1 MNKQISILGC
11 GWLGLP
17 LAKTL
22 IENGFSVKG
31 STTSENKLALL
42 EENKI
47 QPFLLSLFEDK
58 IEGNI
63 QEFLNNSEIVIIDI
77 PPSLRGEKK
86 LLDSST
92 NAQYRQARSDKKKI
106 FVEKIKTLVT
116 QIEKSSI
123 KKVLFVSS
131 TSVYSDVEIFSTP
144 LEVTEKTPT
153 NPDTESGRQ
162 LVEVEEL
169 LLGNPNFNTIILRFG
184 GLIGEDRHPIKYLA
198 GKENIE
204 NPEGP
209 INFIHRED
217 CIGIIITIINLLL
230 DSARSDNK
238 QHNQMLK
245 QVQQDNILFNAVAP
259 QHPTRE
265 AYYHKKAENMN
276 LALPTFVKNT
286 ISKGKIISS
295 AKIESVL
302 QYTFK
307 KEI

>member
-17 LAKTL
+17 LAKAL
-22 IENGFSVKG
+22 IENDFSIKG
-31 STTSENKLALL
+31 STTSEDKLALL
-42 EENKI
+42 EDNEV

-63 QEFLNNSEIVIIDI
+63 TGFLNESEILIINI
-77 PPSLRGEKK
+77 PPGLRR
-86 LLDSST
+86 DSSI
-92 NAQYRQARSDKKKI
+92 S

-116 QIEKSSI
+116 QIEKSEI

-131 TSVYSDVEIFSTP
+131 TSVYSDVFPIEEF
-144 LEVTEKTPT
+144 TEETPT

-162 LVEVEEL
+162 LVEVEQL
-169 LLGNPNFNTIILRFG
+169 LLGNPNFETIILRFG
-184 GLIGEDRHPIKYLA
+184 GLIGVDRHPIKFLA
-198 GKENIE
+198 GKENVE

-217 CIGIIITIINLLL
+217 CIGIIVEILKRVQIDKELRQ
-230 DSARSDNK
+230 AQSDNK
-238 QHNQMLK
+238 EILN
-245 QVQQDNILFNAVAP
+245 QVQHDNVVFNAVAP
-259 QHPTRE
+259 QHPTRLE
-265 AYYHKKAENMN
+265 YYHKKAKNMN

-295 AKIESVL
+295 AKIESIL
-302 QYTFK
+302 LYTFK